1 MTRPKG
7 PMESYKLN
15 HPDMGCKYATEFLGA
30 QSHCLINKE
39 SACPFGEECVADMLP
54 RFRAGFIK
62 GFSNGQAI
70 SLVVGLELGLDIN
83 KYTKIKGE

>member
-62 GFSNGQAI
+62 GFTSGEAKGLI
-70 SLVVGLELGLDIN
+70 AGLEIGQNIEEYTEN
-83 KYTKIKGE
+83 KEG